1 MWGGDDPVELTMNLK
16 DEAGNKW
23 WPEGLKLLFN
33 QSFIHSFIHVVLR
46 THAWEKHASRVL
58 EFFWSI

>member
-1 MWGGDDPVELTMNLK
+1 MRGGDDPVELTMNLK

-33 QSFIHSFIHVVLR
+33 HSFIHVVLR
-46 THAWEKHASRVL
+46 TQAWEKHALRVL